1 MIEVIA
7 IRPEEVPEVWP
18 RVAQYFESVVDRIS
32 EYTTLEG
39 IHNRI
44 ENGAYQLLVVLDGQ
58 DIKMAMV
65 CEIVTCD
72 TGNKIMMIP
81 QLGGYDMGD
90 WLQEIVDALYRL
102 GHSMGCFKVMIAGA
116 RPGWAKVMKEHGGV
130 VSHVT
135 IEFDTQA
142 RLGKLGE

>member
-1 MIEVIA
+1 MINVVA
-7 IRPEEVPEVWP
+7 IKPEDVPGVWP
-18 RVAQYFESVVDRIS
+18 HVVKYFESVVDRIS
-32 EYTTLEG
+32 EYTTLDG
-39 IHNRI
+39 IYNRI
-44 ENGAYQLLVVLDGQ
+44 SSGSYLLLVVTDGP

-81 QLGGYDMGD
+81 QLGGYDMGA
-90 WLQEIVDALYRL
+90 WLKDIVDALYKL
-102 GHSMGCFKVMIAGA
+102 GHDMGCFKVMIAGA
-116 RPGWAKVMKEHGGV
+116 RPGWGKVMKEHGGV

-142 RLGKLGE
+142 RLGQFGE